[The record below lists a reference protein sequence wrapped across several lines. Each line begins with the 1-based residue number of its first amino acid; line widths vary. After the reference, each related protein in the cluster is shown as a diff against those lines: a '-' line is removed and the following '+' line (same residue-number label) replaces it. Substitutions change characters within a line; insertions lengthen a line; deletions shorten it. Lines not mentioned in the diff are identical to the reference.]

1 MQNDATLKLMAA
13 VLVLSLGVTLARFI
27 LDMIGFDIMQQNLA
41 RITRFLE
48 ERRIVILRR
57 ESVAEAEEDEA
68 EEDEDEAEEDEDEED
83 EDEAEED
90 EDEAE
95 EDEDKVEAEEDEA
108 EEAGPDRIEK
118 KDQ

>member
-68 EEDEDEAEEDEDEED
+68 EEDEDEAEEDED
-83 EDEAEED
+83 
-90 EDEAE
+90 
-95 EDEDKVEAEEDEA
+95 KVEAEEDEA